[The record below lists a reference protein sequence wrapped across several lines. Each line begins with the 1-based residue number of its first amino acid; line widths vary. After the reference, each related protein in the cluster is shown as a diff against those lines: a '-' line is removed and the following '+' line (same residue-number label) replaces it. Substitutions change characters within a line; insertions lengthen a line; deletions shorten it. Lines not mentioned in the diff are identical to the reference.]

1 MIDVLLF
8 AGRILLVA
16 LLYLFLLFAVKTGIG
31 LVRSGARAKK
41 GAQLSLV
48 ITQGPSALLGTVMPV
63 TSTIIIGRAPGSDIY
78 VPDDLISGK
87 HARITPIPDGAILED
102 LNSTNGTR
110 LNGMPVTLPQNLEV
124 GDKIEVGNLMLEV
137 DGR

>member
-31 LVRSGARAKK
+31 LVRSGARGKK
-41 GAQLSLV
+41 GTQLSLV
-48 ITQGPSALLGTVMPV
+48 ITQGPSALLGTSMPV
-63 TSTIIIGRAPGSDIY
+63 TSTIIVGRAPGSDIY
-78 VPDDLISGK
+78 IPDDLVSGK

-102 LNSTNGTR
+102 LGSTNGTF
-110 LNGMPVTLPQNLEV
+110 LNGLPVTLPQNLEA
-124 GDKIEVGNLMLEV
+124 GDKLQVGNLVLEV